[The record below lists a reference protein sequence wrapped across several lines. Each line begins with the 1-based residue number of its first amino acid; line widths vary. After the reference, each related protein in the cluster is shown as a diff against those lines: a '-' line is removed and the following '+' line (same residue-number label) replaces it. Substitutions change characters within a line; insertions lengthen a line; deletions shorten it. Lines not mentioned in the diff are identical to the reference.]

1 MEQAWW
7 VALAV
12 AFVGGQGFSKA
23 LEIFKDWRTGR
34 SQEKRAEVDRM
45 ARHLAEANARVRVA
59 ERRERI
65 ATEWG
70 HRNAVLAIRAGV
82 LQADMPELDFR
93 DG

>member
-7 VALAV
+7 VVIAV
-12 AFVGGQGFSKA
+12 AFVGGQGFAKA
-23 LEIFKDWRTGR
+23 LDMLREWRSGR
-34 SQEKRAEVDRM
+34 SQAKRAEVDRM
-45 ARHLAEANARVRVA
+45 ARLLAEANARVRVA

-82 LQADMPELDFR
+82 MQADMPELDFR